1 MESSP
6 PGILKKRIQET
17 SIETDSQHLMA
28 EVCGCAHSN
37 GSPICGF
44 VKANSDHQSHKNV
57 HSSGS
62 PTCGHCSC
70 TEPRSCTGTILAS
83 VSKEARYKENRESSN
98 GNEPI
103 AAAETGQ
110 HRVDHNSAYSVSAT
124 DDEDDD
130 NDWTT
135 KQPKKK
141 KTKGIEGYVWKLS
154 WWRDNELKA
163 RHQPSGLGE
172 EKRPQRAQHQ
182 ANLRPYTR

>member
-1 MESSP
+1 MKEKKKEKKENNGGKPKGLRRSSRNKWESSP

-17 SIETDSQHLMA
+17 SKETDSQNLTA

-44 VKANSDHQSHKNV
+44 VKANSDNQSHKNA

-83 VSKEARYKENRESSN
+83 VSKETRYEEHRESSN
-98 GNEPI
+98 GNEPT

-110 HRVDHNSAYSVSAT
+110 NRVEYNNACSPSAI
-124 DDEDDD
+124 DDD
-130 NDWTT
+130 NDWTI
-135 KQPKKK
+135 KQSKN
-141 KTKGIEGYVWKLS
+141 KTKK
-154 WWRDNELKA
+154 
-163 RHQPSGLGE
+163 
-172 EKRPQRAQHQ
+172 
-182 ANLRPYTR
+182 